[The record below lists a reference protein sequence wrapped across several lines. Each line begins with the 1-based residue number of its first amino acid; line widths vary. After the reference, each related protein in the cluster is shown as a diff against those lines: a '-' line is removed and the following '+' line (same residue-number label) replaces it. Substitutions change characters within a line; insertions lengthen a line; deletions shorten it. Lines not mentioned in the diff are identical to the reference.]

1 MLIGAVW
8 LTLRLSTAVWLLLW
22 CHSSCCGECTAWP
35 NTSEGTSCDVCAV
48 LILLSGFPAVLCCVA
63 VLQATHSNLLE
74 QVQQLEVLRK
84 ENGEM
89 AQLVA
94 QLQVL
99 KNDQQHL
106 QELCSQ
112 VERVRSDNASLQRK
126 SQALPSLQAENERLK
141 VGLCCC
147 VEVKRWLLG
156 VKRCGE
162 RT

>member
-1 MLIGAVW
+1 MSANLCAA
-8 LTLRLSTAVWLLLW
+8 L
-22 CHSSCCGECTAWP
+22 C
-35 NTSEGTSCDVCAV
+35 CAV
-48 LILLSGFPAVLCCVA
+48 P
-63 VLQATHSNLLE
+63 QATHSSLLE

-106 QELCSQ
+106 QELCDQ
-112 VERVRSDNASLQRK
+112 VDALRGDNAALQRK

-141 VGLCCC
+141 VRRA
-147 VEVKRWLLG
+147 VLG
-156 VKRCGE
+156 ARARRSGSTHVPCEARKGCGSVI
-162 RT
+162 RLTMP